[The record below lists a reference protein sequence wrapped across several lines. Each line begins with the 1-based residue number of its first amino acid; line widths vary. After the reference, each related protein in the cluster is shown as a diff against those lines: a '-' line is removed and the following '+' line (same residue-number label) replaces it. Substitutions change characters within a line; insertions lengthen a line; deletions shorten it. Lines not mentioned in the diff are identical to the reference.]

1 MYFHFKAQCI
11 NFTERGFSWVSLYSK
26 NPIDISSATPSRLAS
41 LQRYVCHIDRQ
52 LTLIDGN
59 ASKVRQVMLIFPL
72 FPLHPLL
79 RFRFQFA
86 RTFQLVNLIRLPL
99 SVASAHNFHHKCDQ
113 IAPEILLLLLLL
125 LMLLQIRLF
134 ICGNRA
140 LRSIRNGI
148 PFGSHK
154 QIEIYLKFIELK
166 GSSSSNING
175 SCKKSHTIL
184 ISR

>member
-1 MYFHFKAQCI
+1 MHKFHWERIQLCI
-11 NFTERGFSWVSLYSK
+11 PEIPSIFLQ
-26 NPIDISSATPSRLAS
+26 PPPSRLAS
-41 LQRYVCHIDRQ
+41 LQRCVCHIDRQ

-72 FPLHPLL
+72 FPLCSLL

-113 IAPEILLLLLLL
+113 IAPEILLLLLLFPL
-125 LMLLQIRLF
+125 LQQIRLF

-166 GSSSSNING
+166 GRSSNISG
-175 SCKKSHTIL
+175 SCKKSHN
-184 ISR
+184 SH

>member
-1 MYFHFKAQCI
+1 MHKFHWERIQLCI
-11 NFTERGFSWVSLYSK
+11 PEIPSIFLQ
-26 NPIDISSATPSRLAS
+26 PPPSRLAS
-41 LQRYVCHIDRQ
+41 LQRCVCHIDRQ

-72 FPLHPLL
+72 FPVYPLL
-79 RFRFQFA
+79 RFRFQFP

-113 IAPEILLLLLLL
+113 IAPEILLLLLLFPL
-125 LMLLQIRLF
+125 LQQIRLF

-166 GSSSSNING
+166 GSSSNISG